1 MTLHKIQLQF
11 RTLVTSIGFSL
22 LVLLGVFV
30 QPVTIYANESPPAEH
45 GGGGEDGEG
54 AAAVP
59 QIPEGK
65 SQLIETS
72 PDSPSL
78 KGPFIELKQ
87 INVVAIYRSQ
97 PVRHMNFI
105 FVLEMENMEQWKF
118 VLDRIEPVRSEI
130 VMELHKIGSS
140 QKGAL
145 LKDFDFLKQR
155 LLATIERVIGPG
167 HVKNVLIKASA
178 GRVLPAYFKK

>member
-1 MTLHKIQLQF
+1 
-11 RTLVTSIGFSL
+11 
-22 LVLLGVFV
+22 
-30 QPVTIYANESPPAEH
+30 
-45 GGGGEDGEG
+45 
-54 AAAVP
+54 
-59 QIPEGK
+59 
-65 SQLIETS
+65 
-72 PDSPSL
+72 
-78 KGPFIELKQ
+78 
-87 INVVAIYRSQ
+87 VAIYRSQ

-118 VLDRIEPVRSEI
+118 VLDRIEPIRSEI

-155 LLATIERVIGPG
+155 LLATIERVIGSG